1 MALDFEKLSKE
12 QKDNAYL
19 IGSKAEKAGVDP
31 NLALALAW
39 QENRFNSKGLSPK
52 GAVGIM
58 QIMPDTAKLYG
69 YTKDDLNDKNHN
81 IDLGLTILKDH
92 LTTYD
97 NNPRASLVAYNA
109 GSKVA
114 DRFLKNKEDPKF
126 LPEETKNY
134 LESIDAIHPL
144 VGDAGISEAT
154 TQEMPSLFEPTEALP
169 EHLKTDPKRASE
181 SAWERNLRVGQE
193 AVQENPEAAGAI
205 LGGAAGYKQWQF
217 NKELAKKMQAK
228 AEQAAK
234 TAGEKWAEKIGGP
247 GGQTVTEAA
256 ENLHLERSLGPGE
269 TLTKSGIALPQSSRI
284 QLENELKAQSKKF
297 LPRAKNIAQNI
308 GEFVKFPG
316 VNVLGGLGAGHNI
329 SQAIERGKEGDYVGA
344 GISGVE
350 AGLNAMAALPV
361 TANPYLLGAKGIGT
375 VGSLGMIPI
384 DILYNKYKERS
395 AKKPVVEVGQPTIKP

>member
-31 NLALALAW
+31 DLALALAW
-39 QENRFNSKGLSPK
+39 QENKFNSKGLSPK

-69 YTKDDLNDKNHN
+69 YTKDDLDDKNHN

-109 GSKVA
+109 GPKVA

-134 LESIDAIHPL
+134 LESIDSIHPL
-144 VGDAGISEAT
+144 AGGTLAAAEET
-154 TQEMPSLFEPTEALP
+154 TSFFDPTEPLP
-169 EHLKTDPKRASE
+169 PHLKEDPKRASE
-181 SAWERNLRVGQE
+181 SAFDRNVRVGKE
-193 AVQENPEAAGAI
+193 AIQENPEAAGAL
-205 LGGAAGYKQWQF
+205 LGTGAGYQQWKL
-217 NKELAKKMQAK
+217 NKELAQKVKSK
-228 AEQAAK
+228 VEEAAK

-256 ENLHLERSLGPGE
+256 ENLHLERKLGPGE
-269 TLTKSGIALPQSSRI
+269 TLTKSGIALPPGAKEK
-284 QLENELKAQSKKF
+284 LEAELKEKSRKF
-297 LPRAKNIAQNI
+297 IPRAKNLLQSV
-308 GEFVKFPG
+308 GEYTKFPG

-329 SQAIERGKEGDYVGA
+329 SQAIERGKEGDYIGS
-344 GISGVE
+344 GIKGVE

-361 TANPYLLGAKGIGT
+361 TANPYLLGAKGIGA
-375 VGSLGMIPI
+375 VGSMGMIPI
-384 DILYNKYKERS
+384 DILYDRYKERKS
-395 AKKPVVEVGQPTIKP
+395 KKPVVEVGQPTISP

>member
-31 NLALALAW
+31 DLALALAW
-39 QENRFNSKGLSPK
+39 QENKFNAKGISTK
-52 GAVGIM
+52 GAIGMM

-69 YTKDDLNDKNHN
+69 YSVDDIQDKNHN
-81 IDLGLTILKDH
+81 IDLGLTILKDN
-92 LTTYD
+92 LTKYD

-109 GSKVA
+109 GPKVA
-114 DRFLKNKEDPKF
+114 ERYLKNKEDPKF
-126 LPEETKNY
+126 LPEETRNY
-134 LESIDAIHPL
+134 LESIHEIHPL
-144 VGDAGISEAT
+144 VNGEVQTSAQEEA
-154 TQEMPSLFEPTEALP
+154 PSLFEPTEALP

-193 AVQENPEAAGAI
+193 AVQENPEATGAI

-297 LPRAKNIAQNI
+297 LPRAKNIAQSV

-350 AGLNAMAALPV
+350 AGLNAMSALPV